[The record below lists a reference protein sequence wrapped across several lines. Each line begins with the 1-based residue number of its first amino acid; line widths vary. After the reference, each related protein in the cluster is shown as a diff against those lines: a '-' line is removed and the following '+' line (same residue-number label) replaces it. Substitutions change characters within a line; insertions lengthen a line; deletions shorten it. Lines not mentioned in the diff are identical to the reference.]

1 MNKLVE
7 VLGIVLCV
15 LGVMAIS
22 GSAGDCDGRCM
33 QAANSLVLMWT
44 IVGAGA
50 VSVALGAVMVWL
62 GRGGG

>member
-7 VLGIVLCV
+7 VVGIVLCV

-33 QAANSLVLMWT
+33 QAANSLAQMWT

-50 VSVALGAVMVWL
+50 ASVALGAVMVWL
-62 GRGGG
+62 GRGAG